1 MISVVIPAYQPL
13 PGELPQVFRALLG
26 QTAVGLIS
34 EVLLVDNNSPGT
46 SYAGLDFSGL
56 PGFQFFIEKTPGLT
70 PNRLRGFREVRAAS
84 KWVLLVDQDNVLAA
98 DYLEQAMREVTGHP
112 FLGAL
117 GGRIVP
123 EYEREAPAFAER
135 APSILSLRD
144 VWKASWSNDPAHD
157 ASTPWGAGMLIRKE
171 VADAYVEKVRRDTRR
186 AFLDHR
192 GQDLLY
198 GADNDIANTACE
210 LGYGKG
216 VFPALRLTHL
226 IPDSRCTW
234 SYFSRSVEGRTLS
247 GHVKEFL
254 ETGRTPARLRAM
266 EAIRLVRCLVSRDP
280 FVRVSARARYRGRQR
295 ALALLRGG
303 KALEVLPRGG
313 MAGE

>member
-1 MISVVIPAYQPL
+1 
-13 PGELPQVFRALLG
+13 VFQSLLR
-26 QTAVGLIS
+26 QSAFALIS
-34 EVLLVDNNSPGT
+34 EILFIDNNSPSGT
-46 SYAGLDFSGL
+46 YTEVTFSGL
-56 PGFQFFIEKTPGLT
+56 PGFQFIVEKTPGLT
-70 PNRLRGFREVRAAS
+70 PNRLRGFREASSAA

-98 DYLEQAMREVTGHP
+98 DYMEQAMREVTAHP

-117 GGRIVP
+117 GGGIIP
-123 EYEREAPAFAER
+123 EYEREAPPFAAR

-144 VWKASWSNDPAHD
+144 VRKASWSNDPAHD
-157 ASTPWGAGMLIRKE
+157 GSTPWGAGMMIRKE

-226 IPDSRCTW
+226 IPETRCTW
-234 SYFSRSVEGRTLS
+234 SYFSRSIEGRTLS

-266 EAIRLVRCLVSRDP
+266 DAIRLMRCLVSRDP
-280 FVRVSARARYRGRQR
+280 YVRLSARARYRGRQR

-303 KALEVLPRGG
+303 RGLEVMPRSG
-313 MAGE
+313 MEGE